1 MDTGWGAVERRRS
14 PPRAKKDLRRRIAE
28 IIQAVGV
35 PRPLHVE
42 QFTRTVADYRGRDIH
57 LIPMGDN
64 LPVSGLCL
72 SLPDADFIVY
82 RESVSRLQ
90 ETATILHELAHL
102 LLGHTG
108 AEKVNSTQLAVLRM
122 LTPDLDP
129 TAIDKAFAR
138 TCASDE
144 ADEDAAEQFA
154 REVWMHADHLLA
166 PAESESS
173 SGASGLHE
181 LTKILGP
188 AQ

>member
-1 MDTGWGAVERRRS
+1 VKRWWARRR
-14 PPRAKKDLRRRIAE
+14 PETDLRRRIAE

-35 PRPLHVE
+35 PRPLHIE
-42 QFTRTVADYRGRDIH
+42 QFTRTVADYRGRNIH

-72 SLPDADFIVY
+72 ALPGADFLVY

-90 ETATILHELAHL
+90 ETATILHELGHL

-108 AEKVNSTQLAVLRM
+108 TAKVDGIELAVLRM

-129 TAIDKAFAR
+129 DAIDKVFAR
-138 TCASDE
+138 SCASGED
-144 ADEDAAEQFA
+144 DEDAAEQFA

-166 PAESESS
+166 PAPPD
-173 SGASGLHE
+173 GTANASGLQE
-181 LTKILGP
+181 LTRILGP
-188 AQ
+188 AR